1 MRKWDNLESLLKRY
15 GRSVYITSE
24 KLNSEIFNALVQPLR
39 YKNKMYVA
47 GTNTEIG
54 LAEENYYLYIG
65 PGNKDLRKMGVS
77 VMLHTADGKSYEVQK
92 SEKIYNG
99 ESVFYI
105 WAVIKEKVGTE
116 I

>member
-1 MRKWDNLESLLKRY
+1 MRKSDNLESLLKRY
-15 GRSVYITSE
+15 GGTVYITSE

-65 PGNKDLRKMGVS
+65 PGNKDLRKMGAS

>member
-1 MRKWDNLESLLKRY
+1 MRKSDSLESLLKRY

-24 KLNSEIFNALVQPLR
+24 KLNSEIYNALVQPLR

-65 PGNKDLRKMGVS
+65 PGNKDLRKMGAS

>member
-1 MRKWDNLESLLKRY
+1 MRKSDNLESLLKRY

-47 GTNTEIG
+47 ATNTEIG

-65 PGNKDLRKMGVS
+65 PGNKDLRKMGAS

>member
-1 MRKWDNLESLLKRY
+1 MRKSDSLEILFKKF

-24 KLNSEIFNALVQPLR
+24 KLNSEIYNALVQPLR

-65 PGNKDLRKMGVS
+65 PGNKDLRKMGAS

>member
-1 MRKWDNLESLLKRY
+1 MDALEKIFEKF

-24 KLNSEIFNALVQPLR
+24 NYTSEIFRALVQPLR

-65 PGNKDLRKMGVS
+65 PAEKDLRKIGGLL
-77 VMLHTADGKSYEVQK
+77 MLHTADGKNYEVHK

-99 ESVFYI
+99 ENAWYV
-105 WAVIKEKVGTE
+105 WAVIKEKVRTE

>member
-1 MRKWDNLESLLKRY
+1 
-15 GRSVYITSE
+15 
-24 KLNSEIFNALVQPLR
+24 
-39 YKNKMYVA
+39 
-47 GTNTEIG
+47 
-54 LAEENYYLYIG
+54 
-65 PGNKDLRKMGVS
+65 MGAS

-99 ESVFYI
+99 ENVFYI

>member
-1 MRKWDNLESLLKRY
+1 MRKSDSLESLLKRY

-65 PGNKDLRKMGVS
+65 PANKDLRKMGAS

>member
-1 MRKWDNLESLLKRY
+1 MRKSDNLESLLKRY

-65 PGNKDLRKMGVS
+65 PGNKDLRKMGAS

-92 SEKIYNG
+92 SEKIYSG

>member
-1 MRKWDNLESLLKRY
+1 
-15 GRSVYITSE
+15 
-24 KLNSEIFNALVQPLR
+24 
-39 YKNKMYVA
+39 MYVA

-65 PGNKDLRKMGVS
+65 PGNKDLRKMGAS
-77 VMLHTADGKSYEVQK
+77 VTLHTADGKSYEVQK

-99 ESVFYI
+99 ESVWYI

>member
-1 MRKWDNLESLLKRY
+1 M
-15 GRSVYITSE
+15 
-24 KLNSEIFNALVQPLR
+24 QPLR

-65 PGNKDLRKMGVS
+65 PGNKDLRKMGAS
-77 VMLHTADGKSYEVQK
+77 VTLHTADGKSYEVQK

-99 ESVFYI
+99 ENVFYI
-105 WAVIKEKVGTE
+105 WAVIKEKVGAE

>member
-1 MRKWDNLESLLKRY
+1 MYMLEKLFKKF
-15 GRSVYITSE
+15 GRSVYITSD
-24 KLNSEIFNALVQPLR
+24 NYTSEIYSALVQPLR

-65 PGNKDLRKMGVS
+65 PAEKDLKKYGLS
-77 VMLHTADGKSYEVQK
+77 AMLHTADGKSYEVHK

-99 ESVFYI
+99 ENVWYI
-105 WAVIKEKVGTE
+105 WAVVKEKVRSE

>member
-1 MRKWDNLESLLKRY
+1 MRKSDSLENLFKKY

-65 PGNKDLRKMGVS
+65 PGNKDLRKMGAS

>member
-1 MRKWDNLESLLKRY
+1 MNLSTEFEKW
-15 GRSVYITSE
+15 GRT
-24 KLNSEIFNALVQPLR
+24 LVIENTDSTQTAPFKGFIQPLR

-65 PGNKDLRKMGVS
+65 PGNKDLRKMGAS
-77 VMLHTADGKSYEVQK
+77 VTLHTADGKSYEVQK

-99 ESVFYI
+99 ENVWYI
-105 WAVIKEKVGTE
+105 WAVIKEKVGAE

>member
-1 MRKWDNLESLLKRY
+1 MRKSDSLESLLKRY

-65 PGNKDLRKMGVS
+65 PAGKDC
-77 VMLHTADGKSYEVQK
+77 
-92 SEKIYNG
+92 EK
-99 ESVFYI
+99 
-105 WAVIKEKVGTE
+105 WALP
-116 I
+116 

>member
-1 MRKWDNLESLLKRY
+1 MRKSDNLESLFKRY

-65 PGNKDLRKMGVS
+65 PGNKDFSRC
-77 VMLHTADGKSYEVQK
+77 
-92 SEKIYNG
+92 
-99 ESVFYI
+99 
-105 WAVIKEKVGTE
+105 VGRNNHCVK
-116 I
+116 

>member
-1 MRKWDNLESLLKRY
+1 MRKSDSLESLLKRY

-65 PGNKDLRKMGVS
+65 PGNKDLRKMGAS

>member
-1 MRKWDNLESLLKRY
+1 MRKSDSLESLLKRY

-65 PGNKDLRKMGVS
+65 PADKDLRKMGSS
-77 VMLHTADGKSYEVQK
+77 VTLYTADGKSYEVQK

-99 ESVFYI
+99 ENVWYI

>member
-1 MRKWDNLESLLKRY
+1 MLKMY

-54 LAEENYYLYIG
+54 LAE
-65 PGNKDLRKMGVS
+65 
-77 VMLHTADGKSYEVQK
+77 
-92 SEKIYNG
+92 
-99 ESVFYI
+99 
-105 WAVIKEKVGTE
+105 
-116 I
+116 

>member
-1 MRKWDNLESLLKRY
+1 MRKSDSLEILFKKF

-24 KLNSEIFNALVQPLR
+24 KFNSEIYNALVQPLR

-65 PGNKDLRKMGVS
+65 PANKDLRKMGAS
-77 VMLHTADGKSYEVQK
+77 VTLHTADGKSYVVQK

-99 ESVFYI
+99 ENAWYI
-105 WAVIKEKVGTE
+105 WAVIKEKVGAE